1 MSGHFIGT
9 MLKFV
14 MRIFLSILILIFT
27 IQSLTRADD
36 IGEFE
41 IEGMSIGESALEHFT
56 KNQIEKNK
64 YFAYPLKDYFQSY
77 VITTNSDRYDAIQFS
92 IKDGDN
98 DFILESIEGGIS
110 PIDFFECKKQKKII
124 EKEIKEIFPNLK
136 VNYGKE
142 ESMWSDTDSKAITTD
157 FYLNTSSFDGGI
169 IRVMCVDR
177 SKRVEKEKGWADSLR
192 VIINSKEFNIFI
204 DKNANLS
211 N

>member
-77 VITTNSDRYDAIQFS
+77 VITTNSDRYDVIQFS

-124 EKEIKEIFPNLK
+124 EKQIKEIFPNLK
-136 VNYGKE
+136 VNYGE
-142 ESMWSDTDSKAITTD
+142 EEPMWSDTDSKSITTD
-157 FYLNTSSFDGGI
+157 FYLNTSFFDGGI

-177 SKRVEKEKGWADSLR
+177 SKRVEEEKGWVDSLR
-192 VIINSKEFNIFI
+192 VIVNSKEFNIFI
-204 DKNANLS
+204 NKNANFS

>member
-1 MSGHFIGT
+1 MKKILGIVVLG
-9 MLKFV
+9 LL
-14 MRIFLSILILIFT
+14 LSL
-27 IQSLTRADD
+27 SAKADD
-36 IGEFE
+36 IDEFE

-77 VITTNSDRYDAIQFS
+77 VITPNSDRYGSIQFS

-98 DFILESIEGGIS
+98 DFILESIEGAIS
-110 PIDFFECKKQKKII
+110 PIDFFECKKQKKTI

-142 ESMWSDTDSKAITTD
+142 EPMWSDTDSKAITTD
-157 FYLNTSSFDGGI
+157 FYLNTSFFDGGI

-177 SKRVEKEKGWADSLR
+177 SKRVEEEKGWADSLR

-204 DKNANLS
+204 DKNTNLS